1 MNVQNEKY
9 KEIKLRGIRKTIA
22 EHMVRS
28 ARENAVIMES
38 RTADVTELIRF
49 REQKK
54 KDNLIKEVLTP
65 SINDLVLKATALS
78 LKEHPN
84 MNATFENETIRIY
97 EDININMAVAL
108 PNGLITPVIRNV
120 DQLSIWDICKMTK
133 EATEKVK
140 TGAFTFD
147 DITGGTFTVT
157 NVGMLR
163 VEVATAI
170 INYPQV
176 GILTIGT
183 IVPRLER
190 INGEIA
196 DRLKMFLS
204 ITVDH
209 RIVDG
214 YPAAMFLNTICD
226 ILEKPAILWK

>member
-1 MNVQNEKY
+1 MDVKNEKY

-38 RTADVTELIRF
+38 RTADVTELIRY

-54 KDNLIKEVLTP
+54 KENLTKDVIMP

-84 MNATFENETIRIY
+84 MNATFENEIIRIY

-108 PNGLITPVIRNV
+108 PNGLVTPVIRVV

-140 TGAFTFD
+140 TGMFTID

-157 NVGMLR
+157 NVGMLKI
-163 VEVATAI
+163 EVATAI

-190 INGEIA
+190 INGEIV
-196 DRLKMFLS
+196 DRSKMFLS

-209 RIVDG
+209 RIIDG

-226 ILEKPAILWK
+226 ILEKPEILWE